1 MSAVKT
7 LFLSVLILSVT
18 GSVALAEPMIS
29 NGEGSWSFWSSGG
42 NAVTPTTARPAPP
55 VAPPAPV
62 TPPKPVPVA
71 APVFT
76 PPPSPPATPSISR
89 FSSSIPAG
97 GKADAYLNFS
107 SGPYPEANVMTTGGA
122 QPWFTSPVL
131 TKYFGGQTPNSE
143 QQAEFTNSVL
153 DHVNQTFQ
161 LSGGL
166 APKITLDPTIP
177 TNHTLSVVSG
187 TSYGP
192 NPNAIGI
199 TNVGN
204 NGFSFIDKL
213 SYGSTLDEL
222 EWAVAHNVS
231 HELMH
236 AFGVGG
242 HDDQSGDY
250 LDAASAKWEMLT
262 SPSTRF
268 SDAAIAD
275 MRSKAFAPN
284 SGGFMSGLELEGDLE
299 ILAPPVPEPATW
311 ALWGLVV
318 SAAVVQRRRQS
329 RRKTN

>member
-7 LFLSVLILSVT
+7 LFLSVLILGVSGT
-18 GSVALAEPMIS
+18 MAVADPMIS

-42 NAVTPTTARPAPP
+42 TAVTPTLAQ
-55 VAPPAPV
+55 PV
-62 TPPKPVPVA
+62 T
-71 APVFT
+71 APT
-76 PPPSPPATPSISR
+76 PPPTPTPTPTPAAPSVLSLVATPPQTAPVQR
-89 FSSSIPAG
+89 FSSSIPPG
-97 GKADAYLNFS
+97 GSADAYLNFS
-107 SGPYPEANVMTTGGA
+107 SGPYPEASVMTTGGA
-122 QPWFTSPVL
+122 QPWFSSPVVA
-131 TKYFGGQTPNSE
+131 KYFGGEAPNAQ
-143 QQAEFTNSVL
+143 QQAEFTNAVL

-177 TNHTLSVVSG
+177 TNHTLSVVSN

-213 SYGSTLDEL
+213 SYGKTLDEL

-262 SPSTRF
+262 SPTTRF

-275 MRSKAFAPN
+275 MRAKAFAPN
-284 SGGFMSGLELEGDLE
+284 SGGSLSGLELDGDLE
-299 ILAPPVPEPATW
+299 ILASPVPEPATW
-311 ALWGLVV
+311 ALWGLIV
-318 SAAVVQRRRQS
+318 SAAVVQRRRHLRQ
-329 RRKTN
+329 KTN